1 MQRDTINLPAQP
13 IGFIEA
19 IARGFFDVAA
29 KAWPLVLPPLLLDLL
44 LWLGPRL
51 SIRKFALPI
60 VDDMVD
66 AMRSTLAGQ
75 ATGETLQAIEQ
86 WRDVLSDM
94 VTQFNAMGALS
105 TAPLGI
111 PSLTGRYAPA
121 VPKGISPAVLNL
133 ENLVVAVVVI
143 LVMAG
148 VGFLLGAVYL
158 GLIAQR
164 VRHDAWRLADLLR
177 ALPRYWMNLI
187 GLALVGAAA
196 LLAAVLPF
204 VFLTS
209 CMWMVSPIL
218 GIMVMMIG
226 LSVGLW
232 VLIFMV
238 FTVHAMM
245 LLDRSL
251 FLAIRESALVVRVNS
266 GSTVL
271 FLLLILGL
279 YIGLGM
285 VFGGD
290 PAIVNNLQ
298 FLSFLEPESWG
309 RVLGL
314 LGHAF
319 VTTSLVAATFIYFK
333 DRYRHYAEL
342 KHYLEQHKL

>member
-1 MQRDTINLPAQP
+1 
-13 IGFIEA
+13 
-19 IARGFFDVAA
+19 
-29 KAWPLVLPPLLLDLL
+29 
-44 LWLGPRL
+44 
-51 SIRKFALPI
+51 
-60 VDDMVD
+60 
-66 AMRSTLAGQ
+66 
-75 ATGETLQAIEQ
+75 
-86 WRDVLSDM
+86 
-94 VTQFNAMGALS
+94 
-105 TAPLGI
+105 
-111 PSLTGRYAPA
+111 
-121 VPKGISPAVLNL
+121 
-133 ENLVVAVVVI
+133 
-143 LVMAG
+143 
-148 VGFLLGAVYL
+148 
-158 GLIAQR
+158 
-164 VRHDAWRLADLLR
+164 
-177 ALPRYWMNLI
+177 
-187 GLALVGAAA
+187 
-196 LLAAVLPF
+196 
-204 VFLTS
+204 
-209 CMWMVSPIL
+209 MWMVSPIL